1 MPARKCYTQTS
12 PVASSISSECDT
24 LSRTS
29 LFKCKCSCQ
38 RHGAGNSQ
46 DVSIYHS
53 NIALMVSLKMYLRS
67 PPPFYICVCVC
78 VCDWKKWNAQINLL
92 DKHGFSDATRPD
104 RSVPRWQPS
113 VDMVKSLGQ
122 PRRHVRRITR
132 TSVPSDT
139 APLSTP
145 TWTSRSRVYPA
156 CLPATI
162 NTFAPLHFCYSIHH
176 TTVLSHLL
184 TCVFSTQSHLKNSR

>member
-67 PPPFYICVCVC
+67 PPPFYICVCVWLKEMKC
-78 VCDWKKWNAQINLL
+78 ANQFAGQTRFFGCDASGPFGATMATVCW
-92 DKHGFSDATRPD
+92 HGQVPGSAPKTRPED
-104 RSVPRWQPS
+104 YA
-113 VDMVKSLGQ
+113 DIGSL
-122 PRRHVRRITR
+122 RYCSTVNTHLNITL
-132 TSVPSDT
+132 PC
-139 APLSTP
+139 LS
-145 TWTSRSRVYPA
+145 
-156 CLPATI
+156 CLPACHDQ
-162 NTFAPLHFCYSIHH
+162 HFRSA
-176 TTVLSHLL
+176 SLL
-184 TCVFSTQSHLKNSR
+184 LFDPPYHRIISSTYLCV